1 MFLQDGD
8 SYQSRGSFLYLRI
21 TSLNGTEVSHK
32 LQCQKDNK
40 YRAELGVAMNLHW
53 HTWLQQNN
61 WYLMS
66 M

>member
-1 MFLQDGD
+1 MLLQVGD
-8 SYQSRGSFLYLRI
+8 SYQSRRSFLYVRI

-40 YRAELGVAMNLHW
+40 YRAEPGVAMNLSW
-53 HTWLQQNN
+53 HTWLQQND
-61 WYLMS
+61 WYLIS